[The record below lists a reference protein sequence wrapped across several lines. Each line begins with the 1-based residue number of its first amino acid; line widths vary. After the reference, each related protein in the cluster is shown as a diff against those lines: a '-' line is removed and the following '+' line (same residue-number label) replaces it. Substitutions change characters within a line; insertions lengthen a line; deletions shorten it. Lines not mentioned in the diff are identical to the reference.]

1 MSESLG
7 IIQHCNTVHAT
18 LWQTGYG
25 AEMFWVNIELILH
38 LQNLCRICDF
48 LGNSPVY
55 PKSLV
60 QESSARGSARFCKGF
75 CSKLRAATEQYQQSV
90 SGEGSAIIT
99 SASLIAQTMDC
110 VPYHVAKACAV
121 AGDANSVT
129 DWAQFIVQQLLTG
142 TVYCTTAFDRHAF
155 SSDSASNTRLAA
167 RGKLHLSAFVVFV
180 PFSGWVRTLL
190 QAVAGVVV
198 AWWKK
203 IMTAGWG
210 VCRPPQAVGGNRQ
223 SLIRQV
229 LFTRICSLLLGALFW
244 PYVSCHK
251 YSVMVSTDK
260 QSLVFLPPPALRL
273 VSSATEVHCLLKGPA
288 MTYTATVRNLSY
300 TSALL
305 HSSRACCSYFQHC
318 LDLQILHAIG
328 KAIRL

>member
-1 MSESLG
+1 
-7 IIQHCNTVHAT
+7 
-18 LWQTGYG
+18 
-25 AEMFWVNIELILH
+25 MFWVNIELILH

-75 CSKLRAATEQYQQSV
+75 CSELSAATEQYQQSV

-129 DWAQFIVQQLLTG
+129 DWAQFIVQQLLKGMHSAATLQA
-142 TVYCTTAFDRHAF
+142 TQDWQQEANCTSFCLCCLYTI
-155 SSDSASNTRLAA
+155 
-167 RGKLHLSAFVVFV
+167 
-180 PFSGWVRTLL
+180 SGWVMTLL

-203 IMTAGWG
+203 TLTAGWG
-210 VCRPPQAVGGNRQ
+210 VCRPPQAVGGARQ

-244 PYVSCHK
+244 SYVSCHK
-251 YSVMVSTDK
+251 CSVMVSTDK
-260 QSLVFLPPPALRL
+260 QSLVFTPPLCSGL
-273 VSSATEVHCLLKGPA
+273 ISSATEVHCLLKAPA
-288 MTYTATVRNLSY
+288 NTYAATVTNSSH

-305 HSSRACCSYFQHC
+305 HSSHACCSYFQHC
-318 LDLQILHAIG
+318 LGLQLLHAIG